1 MRHFILCTLFL
12 FLCFSTAWSQEILP
26 TPQDTVPKVE
36 EATSNQLIRKKERT
50 SKLGKMFNKL
60 VYKNNKKLVA
70 NAPVIK
76 NNQNLELGQ
85 GKVIRNIRIVT
96 LDPFGYSDS
105 DSLKAP
111 DTKLEDIGNRFHLKT
126 KQFTIRNYLLF
137 KEGQRFDSLKVKES
151 ERLIRTQRFVRRV
164 SIYPIPLATSKDTID
179 VLIRE
184 LDSWSIYPTG
194 SMSTSKARIKFVD
207 RNFGGFGHD
216 VTLQFST
223 NYVEKTQGYYLNYRV
238 NNIQNTFVRAN
249 LLYDLDLSGNYIKSL
264 TFDRPFYSPYAKWA
278 GGLSVY
284 QQFYKQYL
292 PDSLDK
298 FELQRFKNNTLD
310 TWFGYSIP
318 LFKSY
323 VNKPVITNLR
333 MAMRYTRQDYLESPQ
348 IEFDPYQ
355 YYRDSNTYLGAISLS
370 SINYVQ
376 DRYIFNYD
384 IIEDVQVGKIFAITG
399 GFKNQYNKKRAYLG
413 LKFAMGGYTKY
424 GYFGTNTEW
433 GSYFYKGHAEQA
445 ALKFEGTYFTKLFIL
460 GKWRFRHFF
469 LPQLVVGF
477 NRFDYFGDELK
488 LYNVVEGLAS
498 NTVSGSKRL
507 SFGYQW
513 QSYAPFE
520 WKGFRINP
528 FINIEGAFLGT
539 TKDRFLDPKLYSRFS
554 IGFVAN
560 NDYLV
565 FSSIA
570 ISFVYFP
577 TMPDTGKSV
586 FYANSRQYNVD
597 LPNFNYSRPQTISY
611 Y

>member
-1 MRHFILCTLFL
+1 MRHSTLCILLF
-12 FLCFSTAWSQEILP
+12 FLCFSTAWTQEVLP
-26 TPQDTVPKVE
+26 VKQDTLPKVE
-36 EATSNQLIRKKERT
+36 EKKSEQLLTKKERT

-60 VYKNNKKLVA
+60 VYKNNKKLIA

-105 DSLKAP
+105 DSLRTP
-111 DTKLEDIGNRFHLKT
+111 ETKLEDIGNRFHLKT

-216 VTLQFST
+216 VTFEFST
-223 NYVEKTQGYYLNYRV
+223 NYIEKTQGYYFNYRI
-238 NNIQNTFVRAN
+238 NNIQRSFVRAN
-249 LLYDLDLSGNYIKSL
+249 LTYDIDLNGNYFKGLS
-264 TFDRPFYSPYAKWA
+264 FDRSFYSPYTKWA
-278 GGLSVY
+278 GGVSLF
-284 QQFYKQYL
+284 QQFYNQYL
-292 PDSLDK
+292 PDSMQK
-298 FELQRFKNNTLD
+298 FEAQPFKINTFD
-310 TWFGYSIP
+310 TWVGYSIP
-318 LFKSY
+318 LFKSF
-323 VNKPVITNLR
+323 VDKPVITNLR
-333 MAMRYTRQDYLESPQ
+333 MAFRYNRQDYTESPTP
-348 IEFDPYQ
+348 EYDPFGF
-355 YYRDSNTYLGAISLS
+355 YRDSNTYLGALSIS

-384 IIEDVQVGKIFAITG
+384 IIEDVQVGKVAAITG
-399 GFKNQYNKKRAYLG
+399 GFRNQYDKRRGYLG
-413 LKFAMGGYTKY
+413 LKFAIGGYTRY
-424 GYFGTNTEW
+424 GYFGSNIEW
-433 GSYFYKGHAEQA
+433 GSYFYQGHAEQA
-445 ALKFEGTYFTKLFIL
+445 AFRFDGTYFTKLFIL

-469 LPQLVVGF
+469 LPQLMVGF
-477 NRFDYFGDELK
+477 NRIDHVGDKIGLG
-488 LYNVVEGLAS
+488 NVVEGLAAS
-498 NTVSGSKRL
+498 TLTGTKRL

-539 TKDRFLDPKLYSRFS
+539 NKDRFLDPKLYSRFS

-570 ISFVYFP
+570 VSFVYFP
-577 TMPDTGKSV
+577 TMPDTGRSV
-586 FYANSRQYNVD
+586 FYANSRQYNVE
-597 LPNFNYSRPQTISY
+597 LPNFNYSKPQTISY